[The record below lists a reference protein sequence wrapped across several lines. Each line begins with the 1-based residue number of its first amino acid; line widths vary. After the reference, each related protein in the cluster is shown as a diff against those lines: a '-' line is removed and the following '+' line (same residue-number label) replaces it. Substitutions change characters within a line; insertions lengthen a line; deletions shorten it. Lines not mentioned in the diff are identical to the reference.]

1 MRTLAVVVLLLS
13 LTLTGAVHTQAQPRR
28 IVIYAAMDET
38 VISRIVKA
46 FTDRTGIPVEMLTVA
61 AAGTMAARI
70 VAEKARPRA
79 DIFVGGSID
88 FHAPLATEGIL
99 AQYRSPVIAQAGIG
113 KELVDPQGF
122 WNGWYLGVLAAVV
135 NRPLFD
141 RTLGAA
147 GVSLPRTW
155 DDLLAP
161 AYRGHFVQPSPVTT
175 GAGYI
180 FAATQFF
187 RLGED
192 RGWAYL
198 RALHANTSQY
208 APTVPAAM
216 TLVERG
222 EATLGMNWAHVGLI
236 ARNRG
241 VPIDIVLP
249 TDTGFEIGGVS
260 IIKGGPNPEGAR
272 EFVDFLYS
280 RLAQDIGV
288 KFHLTYPV
296 RGDVPSPL
304 GMPAFDS
311 IKLVKYDR
319 EWAIANMSRV
329 RERWTREVG
338 R

>member
-1 MRTLAVVVLLLS
+1 MRTFAVVVLLLS

-99 AQYRSPVIAQAGIG
+99 EQYRSPVATQAGVS
-113 KELVDPQGF
+113 KDLMDPKGF
-122 WNGWYLGVLAAVV
+122 WSGWYLGVLSAVV

-187 RLGED
+187 RLGEE
-192 RGWAYL
+192 RGWTYL

-222 EATLGMNWAHVGLI
+222 EATLGMNWAHVGLM

-272 EFVDFLYS
+272 EFVDFVYS

-288 KFHLTYPV
+288 KYHLTYPV

-311 IKLVKYDR
+311 IRLVKYDR
-319 EWAIANMSRV
+319 EWAIANMTRV
-329 RERWTREVG
+329 RERWTRDVG

>member
-1 MRTLAVVVLLLS
+1 MRAFAVVVLLLS

-61 AAGTMAARI
+61 AAGTVAARI

-99 AQYRSPVIAQAGIG
+99 AQYRSPVIAQAGVG

-180 FAATQFF
+180 FAATQLF

-208 APTVPAAM
+208 APTVPTAM

-249 TDTGFEIGGVS
+249 ADTGFEIGGVS

-329 RERWTREVG
+329 RERWTREIG